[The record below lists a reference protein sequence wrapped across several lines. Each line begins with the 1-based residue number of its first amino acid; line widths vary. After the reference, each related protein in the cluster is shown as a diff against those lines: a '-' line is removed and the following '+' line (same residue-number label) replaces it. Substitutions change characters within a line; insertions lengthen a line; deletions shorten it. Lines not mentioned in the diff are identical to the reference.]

1 MNYIVIEITHDTAMN
16 KPPFARIQKYAGGQ
30 IRLYSK
36 EQAKDAAKQA
46 INTAY
51 NGVTNAIVEK
61 LTAIRCIDIYNPEN
75 EEIRS

>member
-51 NGVTNAIVEK
+51 NGVT
-61 LTAIRCIDIYNPEN
+61 P
-75 EEIRS
+75 